1 MPAHRRKPKCDRKP
15 EYYIARL
22 KQQAGAAPCKEK
34 RANVT
39 SNMMEREERDW
50 RRWDLWSCVRKLSS
64 SSWQS
69 IRYCAFIS
77 EDPDSFLEACAP
89 QNFKNYLD
97 WKIDTFNIKK
107 LKSVA
112 TYWRNLRM
120 VYTDKTGR
128 GLEDSAGR
136 EIMNVWCILMSCW
149 KQPSNGEYSIFTAHW
164 KKSITWK
171 IRKHLCR
178 WWASMIS
185 SKFSITTGLLMQE
198 LSLMSGKGYSC
209 RYSYLWWPIHP
220 LGQAQSS
227 RAVVQREAMRHCV
240 IKILNLGDSSSRWS
254 ISW

>member
-22 KQQAGAAPCKEK
+22 KQQAGVAPCKKK

-69 IRYCAFIS
+69 IRYCAFVS
-77 EDPDSFLEACAP
+77 EDPDSFFEACAP

-97 WKIDTFNIKK
+97 WKMDTFNTKK

-136 EIMNVWCILMSCW
+136 EIMNVWCTPTSCW

-164 KKSITWK
+164 KKSIT
-171 IRKHLCR
+171 
-178 WWASMIS
+178 
-185 SKFSITTGLLMQE
+185 
-198 LSLMSGKGYSC
+198 
-209 RYSYLWWPIHP
+209 
-220 LGQAQSS
+220 
-227 RAVVQREAMRHCV
+227 
-240 IKILNLGDSSSRWS
+240 
-254 ISW
+254 